1 MRPRRIVSPASD
13 LSLLWRVSNNARMGM
28 NSDFADEVVERLGRV
43 VPSLR
48 ARRMFGGVGLYSGDQ
63 FFGIVAFDR
72 LWFKVDATNRG
83 DYQTRGMGAFKPFTD
98 RPTTMSYFEVPADLL
113 DDSDELR
120 VWAMRSVA
128 IARKAKQESS
138 LKQSRRKSSVR
149 RSGIVP

>member
-1 MRPRRIVSPASD
+1 MS
-13 LSLLWRVSNNARMGM
+13 M

-72 LWFKVDATNRG
+72 LWFKVDDTNRG
-83 DYQTRGMGAFKPFTD
+83 DYQARGMEAFKPFPD
-98 RPTTMSYFEVPADLL
+98 RPTTMSYFEVPPDLL
-113 DDSDELR
+113 DDSEELR

-128 IARKAKQESS
+128 IARRTKQ
-138 LKQSRRKSSVR
+138 KTPRKPTRKKSSAR
-149 RSGIVP
+149 